1 MTQAA
6 PTETGDPKPKAPVS
20 VFIILC
26 SIWCGLVITEAISAN
41 ILPLTIKTFTDNPAV
56 IGLIL
61 ALNPFFGFI
70 AQPLVG
76 ILGDRIWTP
85 LGRRAFFLIVGAP
98 VVALCLVLIPEV
110 RVLWFLVVLVVIYQF
125 TQDIL
130 WGSDHPLLADLVPA
144 RQRILANSL
153 ILTSSQLI
161 GFFFLKRGMGWLLR
175 VAGDDLGGE
184 MLYFIA
190 AFAQVILV
198 AGAALFLKEKKPVPS
213 DRPRLTPVRYF
224 KDFFGDRILRKF
236 GFLAFFQAF
245 FFSVIT
251 TFIVLFA
258 VEAVGITSSQFGNS
272 WSWFPLVSL
281 FFAIPMGIVVEKYLP
296 KQWALVA
303 GYAMAL
309 VGCGI
314 GYFASDADDFVS
326 LAMIFGTGMLICNLT
341 QKPFFTEFIP
351 KDIIGQVAGTYN
363 ICFAVGRTIA
373 AAGGGYLIKW
383 LGSDYRMIFPIAF
396 GAGVIAVII
405 ATTLRDPR
413 FEAQRLA
420 KKAGAVTG

>member
-1 MTQAA
+1 MPQAA
-6 PTETGDPKPKAPVS
+6 PSDPGDRQEKAPVS

-41 ILPLTIKTFTDNPAV
+41 ILPLTIKAFTANPAV

-98 VVALCLVLIPEV
+98 IVAICLVLIPEV
-110 RVLWFLVVLVVIYQF
+110 RILWFLVVLVVIYQF

-153 ILTSSQLI
+153 ILTSSQLV

-184 MLYFIA
+184 ILYFIA
-190 AFAQVILV
+190 AFAQVVLV
-198 AGAALFLKEKKPVPS
+198 AGAAFFLKEKKPVLS

-224 KDFFGDRILRKF
+224 KDFFGD
-236 GFLAFFQAF
+236 GSCAN
-245 FFSVIT
+245 SVC
-251 TFIVLFA
+251 
-258 VEAVGITSSQFGNS
+258 
-272 WSWFPLVSL
+272 W
-281 FFAIPMGIVVEKYLP
+281 
-296 KQWALVA
+296 
-303 GYAMAL
+303 
-309 VGCGI
+309 
-314 GYFASDADDFVS
+314 
-326 LAMIFGTGMLICNLT
+326 
-341 QKPFFTEFIP
+341 PFFRPFSSASSRRSLCSLRWRRSGSPVPISAT
-351 KDIIGQVAGTYN
+351 
-363 ICFAVGRTIA
+363 VGV
-373 AAGGGYLIKW
+373 G
-383 LGSDYRMIFPIAF
+383 FP
-396 GAGVIAVII
+396 
-405 ATTLRDPR
+405 
-413 FEAQRLA
+413 
-420 KKAGAVTG
+420 